1 MNVSTK
7 KLELCIIK
15 LKQQLK
21 EGYIDL
27 KVYKQLVDRFTV
39 YYKSGGVV

>member
-7 KLELCIIK
+7 KLELCLIK

-21 EGYIDL
+21 EGHINQE
-27 KVYKQLVDRFTV
+27 VYKQLVDRFTV
-39 YYKSGGVV
+39 YYKIGGGI